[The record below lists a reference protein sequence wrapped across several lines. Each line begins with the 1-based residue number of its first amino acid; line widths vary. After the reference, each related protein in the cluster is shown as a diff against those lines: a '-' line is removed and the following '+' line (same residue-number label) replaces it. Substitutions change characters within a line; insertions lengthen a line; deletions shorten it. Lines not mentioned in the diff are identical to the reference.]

1 MKQFFYLLSF
11 LLIFGCVATNAQN
24 YKTHK
29 VKEGETIEGI
39 AKVYNVTPFD
49 IYSLNPDAKKG
60 IKRNT
65 VLIIPKSKLSPSP
78 QASITKELVGF
89 KDHKV
94 KRKET
99 LYSLSKKYD
108 VEEDD
113 IKKHNTFL
121 YANNLRKGDRLKI
134 PVFKRVLEVVEVKE
148 PSKQYTVLPKE
159 GKWRIA
165 YKYGITVDELEA
177 LNPGMAEVLNPG
189 DKINVPNIEL
199 AEEKKVDNQYSYY
212 EVLPK
217 EGFYRLKLKLGLD
230 QAELEALNPE
240 LKDSGLKVGMV
251 LKIPYTQKVVNTSSA
266 LEPVDL
272 SSGIDRRKTKHVA
285 IMLPF
290 KLNKVDIDSVADTKA
305 QMKKD
310 PFLKMSLDFYSGVV
324 VALDSLDKM
333 GVSLKVDV
341 YDTKNLTS
349 EVSKILNENNF
360 ENVDVVIGPF
370 MPNNIQKVA
379 SQLRTDSIP
388 VVSPITK
395 NVTLT
400 DNVFQSRPSE
410 DLLYDKIVNYVKQ
423 DTSINQIIIIAD
435 NDHTKVSND
444 LKREFAFAPQVYSR
458 KNKEGQDAYYILDDD
473 IIPKLKPGKNLV
485 FLETSNPGLVSNV
498 SSKLNAF
505 ITKDRQ
511 IILATSNMSAA
522 FEDDEVSNYH
532 LSNLQFLF
540 PTIAKTYN
548 EDESNSFSKNYINRF
563 GVTPNKVAVRGFD
576 VTMDVILRVLNY
588 EDLYESVNMAPLTSY
603 VENKFAYK
611 KQLLGG
617 YYNTTV
623 YLVKYQDLKIVEV
636 TPNSDVSD
644 QFKQ

>member
-1 MKQFFYLLSF
+1 MKQFFYLLTF
-11 LLIFGCVATNAQN
+11 LLIFGCAATNAQN

-134 PVFKRVLEVVEVKE
+134 PVFKRVLEVIEVKE

-189 DKINVPNIEL
+189 DKINVPNIES

-217 EGFYRLKLKLGLD
+217 EGFYRLKLKLGLEQD
-230 QAELEALNPE
+230 ELEALNPE
-240 LKDSGLKVGMV
+240 LKEDGLKVGMV
-251 LKIPYTQKVVNTSSA
+251 LKIPFNEKVANASSV

-272 SSGIDRRKTKHVA
+272 SSGLNTRESKHVA
-285 IMLPF
+285 VMLPF
-290 KLNKVDIDSVADTKA
+290 KLNKVEIDSVADTKA

-349 EVSKILNENNF
+349 EVSKILNENDF
-360 ENVDVVIGPF
+360 DNVDVVIGPF

-379 SQLRTDSIP
+379 SQLRSNNIP

-423 DTSINQIIIIAD
+423 DSTINQIIIIAD

-444 LKREFAFAPQVYSR
+444 LKREFAFALQVYSR
-458 KNKEGQDAYYILDDD
+458 KNKEGQEAYYILDDD

-505 ITKDRQ
+505 ITEDRQ

-540 PTIAKTYN
+540 PAIAKTYN

-588 EDLYESVNMAPLTSY
+588 KDLYESVNMAPLTSY

-636 TPNSDVSD
+636 TPNSDPLD
-644 QFKQ
+644 